1 MRLRMILALL
11 PILYF
16 CDIFNGG
23 LRGYTGHTGY
33 TGPKGYA
40 GYTGNIQDQQ
50 DIYVQDIIRE
60 IYIQDIPDMP
70 DIPDTRAISDIL
82 GIRGKLD
89 IMDLTELRV
98 RRVLKRH
105 QTRDGRTSRRIRR
118 PAGRRTRYAYVPDGT
133 TESRTGGWFSKKKT
147 TDGTSPKTRALRALG
162 EFRRRAAGPRKRGK
176 EGRGTDP
183 PERRKGG
190 VNRRPARHANPH
202 VRGTR
207 TFTPWALLGPA
218 ARRRFLVGLVL
229 RLFPE

>member
-1 MRLRMILALL
+1 MQGIREICTQD
-11 PILYF
+11 Y
-16 CDIFNGG
+16 
-23 LRGYTGHTGY
+23 TGY
-33 TGPKGYA
+33 TYRI
-40 GYTGNIQDQQ
+40 YTGDKP
-50 DIYVQDIIRE
+50 DIPE
-60 IYIQDIPDMP
+60 MPKMPDMP
-70 DIPDTRAISDIL
+70 DLPDLPNTRAILDIPD
-82 GIRGKLD
+82 IRD
-89 IMDLTELRV
+89 NIMDLTELRV

-147 TDGTSPKTRALRALG
+147 TDGTTPKTRALRALG